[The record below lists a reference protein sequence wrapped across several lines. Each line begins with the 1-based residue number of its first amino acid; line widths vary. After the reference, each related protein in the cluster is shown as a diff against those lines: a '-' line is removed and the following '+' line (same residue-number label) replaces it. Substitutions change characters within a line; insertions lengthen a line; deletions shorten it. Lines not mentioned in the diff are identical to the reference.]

1 MQFITKRGQHSRCK
15 NIALVLKA
23 GGGVRFHSLGG
34 ASRTF
39 SYRNLARWRHV
50 DTISALLFS
59 MVAGFAVA
67 ITIFSVRQ
75 TSHRRVPHL
84 YGAAWCT
91 MSHLI

>member
-1 MQFITKRGQHSRCK
+1 MSKCSSLQKEGSTVGVK

-39 SYRNLARWRHV
+39 SYRNLAWWLHV

-84 YGAAWCT
+84 
-91 MSHLI
+91 